1 MVLTI
6 MRLLVLVIA
15 LSLPARGWAQADEAP
30 KTSLT
35 DVSAAALPKSA
46 GPVAIPAGTPPLLAE
61 AIRKSSLDNERWAYT
76 QRTVS
81 KDRDGGVKEETI
93 VRYDPSQP
101 YEEQWTPLK
110 LDGKEPTEKQIKNLR
125 EEHAKRRKS
134 RRTLGELL
142 DLAQATVVEETA
154 ATVTYEV
161 PLVKTDNMRLPPD
174 KFRVTA
180 RVNKERQAF
189 ENVAV
194 RLREAFRL
202 MMILK
207 LNSGEGDM
215 DFTVVDPQYA
225 PPITALRAD
234 GEGSILFVPVGGNYA
249 STRTDFKRVT
259 PFSERL
265 KVKLAPMKFLDY

>member
-1 MVLTI
+1 VK
-6 MRLLVLVIA
+6 
-15 LSLPARGWAQADEAP
+15 DE
-30 KTSLT
+30 
-35 DVSAAALPKSA
+35 
-46 GPVAIPAGTPPLLAE
+46 
-61 AIRKSSLDNERWAYT
+61 
-76 QRTVS
+76 TV
-81 KDRDGGVKEETI
+81 

-101 YEEQWTPLK
+101 YDVQWTPLK
-110 LDGKEPTEKQIKNLR
+110 VDGKEPTERQIKKLR
-125 EEHAKRRKS
+125 EEHTKRRQS

-161 PLVKTDNMRLPPD
+161 PLVKSDNMRLPPD

-180 RVNKERQAF
+180 RVNREQQAF

-202 MMILK
+202 MMVLK
-207 LNSGEGDM
+207 LNAGEGDM
-215 DFTVVDPQYA
+215 DFTSIDPKYA
-225 PPITALRAD
+225 PPITALRAN
-234 GEGSILFVPVGGNYA
+234 GEGSILFVPVGGNYS

-259 PFSERL
+259 PYSERF

>member
-1 MVLTI
+1 MRLFVLT
-6 MRLLVLVIA
+6 VA
-15 LSLPARGWAQADEAP
+15 LSLSLPLRGWAQADEA
-30 KTSLT
+30 TNTRLT

-46 GPVAIPAGTPPLLAE
+46 GPVSIPAGTPPLLAE

-76 QRTVS
+76 QTTVS
-81 KDRDGGVKEETI
+81 KNRDGGVKEETI

-101 YEEQWTPLK
+101 FDEQWTPLK
-110 LDGKEPTEKQIKNLR
+110 LDGKEPTERQIKNLR

-142 DLAQATVVEETA
+142 DLAQAKVVEETA
-154 ATVTYEV
+154 ATVSYEV

-180 RVNKERQAF
+180 RVNKEQQAF

-202 MMILK
+202 MIILK

-215 DFTVVDPQYA
+215 DFTSIDPKYA
-225 PPITALRAD
+225 PPITGLRAD
-234 GEGSILFVPVGGNYA
+234 GEGSILFIPVGGNY
-249 STRTDFKRVT
+249 SSMRTDFKRVT
-259 PFSERL
+259 PYSERF